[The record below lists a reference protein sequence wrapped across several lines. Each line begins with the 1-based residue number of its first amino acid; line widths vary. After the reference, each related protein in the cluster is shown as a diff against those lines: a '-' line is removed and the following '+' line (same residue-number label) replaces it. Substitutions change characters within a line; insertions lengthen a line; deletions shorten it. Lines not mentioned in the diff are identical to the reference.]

1 MSGLWLP
8 HDLVRKHYLERLKKD
23 VSLINTEHVLFWY
36 ASTHSKHPESTFSI
50 SWVFLGAK
58 GFLCHCCSRSTCVM
72 TTSQMTRCPPC
83 SMHFVHI
90 SGAMLS
96 LEHTL
101 AHFFL
106 INPLREEYYPHFNFF
121 SVKNV
126 GEIKT
131 THGHS
136 FNHLCTSSSNN
147 CFLSTSPCLVL
158 FRCWG
163 FWAEQNC

>member
-1 MSGLWLP
+1 
-8 HDLVRKHYLERLKKD
+8 
-23 VSLINTEHVLFWY
+23 
-36 ASTHSKHPESTFSI
+36 
-50 SWVFLGAK
+50 
-58 GFLCHCCSRSTCVM
+58 
-72 TTSQMTRCPPC
+72 
-83 SMHFVHI
+83 MHFVHI

-106 INPLREEYYPHFNFF
+106 INPLREEYYPHLIFF

-136 FNHLCTSSSNN
+136 FNHLCTLHPTTV
-147 CFLSTSPCLVL
+147 LSTSSVPGAV
-158 FRCWG
+158 
-163 FWAEQNC
+163 